1 MAAEFGHLNL
11 PQPERA
17 HTASK
22 NSRDRQRS
30 GFGKITQQN
39 SRISSCQG
47 RPAERADFGSLGGPA
62 ERRFAP
68 STAGKRYSATPNRE
82 AAERALTSP
91 TPSPI
96 CRLDIKSWADA
107 HTNLPSGQGGFA
119 QADVALR
126 SNKAEG
132 VGPQF
137 TEGLMQ
143 FMSSVSI
150 ADMFS
155 RRGSRR
161 AW

>member
-22 NSRDRQRS
+22 NPRDRQRS
-30 GFGKITQQN
+30 GFGKITQPN

-82 AAERALTSP
+82 AAERALKMNQDLADKGDAYGLLRMGERYRDGEGVEKDIAKAKAYLQKAADAGSP
-91 TPSPI
+91 TAADELKKLPDLQASQQTPQTPSP
-96 CRLDIKSWADA
+96 
-107 HTNLPSGQGGFA
+107 
-119 QADVALR
+119 
-126 SNKAEG
+126 
-132 VGPQF
+132 
-137 TEGLMQ
+137 
-143 FMSSVSI
+143 
-150 ADMFS
+150 
-155 RRGSRR
+155 
-161 AW
+161 